1 MESVK
6 NFLISKKDLGI
17 RLLYTVFFLIILEIL
32 TMIIKIAV
40 VCQYIFLLVTSN
52 HNEPVRNLSNRVA
65 AYAYKIIRFT
75 TLNENEKPFPF
86 ADFPVEKDS
95 PDMNV
100 KL

>member
-17 RLLYTVFFLIILEIL
+17 RLLYTIFFLIILEIL
-32 TMIIKIAV
+32 TFIIKIAV

-52 HNEPVRNLSNRVA
+52 HNEPVRSLSNKIA
-65 AYAYKIIRFT
+65 AYAYKIIRYT

-95 PDMNV
+95 PDVNV
-100 KL
+100 EL